1 MKNIQNI
8 KKVNN
13 MDTDIEFNDGVDE
26 QNFLLD
32 VLMNQVD
39 IIYYINEAE
48 LGSIYDKV
56 EEDKIKCISDAFTTM
71 ELAQKALRKKI
82 KNFT

>member
-1 MKNIQNI
+1 
-8 KKVNN
+8 
-13 MDTDIEFNDGVDE
+13 MDTDITFNDDTDE

-48 LGSIYDKV
+48 LSGLYDKV
-56 EEDKIKCISDAFTTM
+56 DEDKIKCITDAFDTM
-71 ELAQKALRKKI
+71 TLAQKALRKKI

>member
-1 MKNIQNI
+1 
-8 KKVNN
+8 
-13 MDTDIEFNDGVDE
+13 MDTDITFNDDTDE